1 MYGLPRP
8 SRLRQQAGFFYV
20 FFCFFLLD
28 RACFFLIYIL
38 CLINGIL
45 RRIFFPAI
53 TLLPMV
59 QMCAAVLTDLILSFV
74 PSIRH
79 TAPSL

>member
-8 SRLRQQAGFFYV
+8 SRLRHQAGFFYV

-45 RRIFFPAI
+45 WRIFFLTIA
-53 TLLPMV
+53 LLPMV
-59 QMCAAVLTDLILSFV
+59 QMRAAVRADLILSFV

-79 TAPSL
+79 TAHSL